1 MPLRIQFVG
10 VGGNTVQFTPVVI
23 TTNSLPNGAVGVPYT
38 ATLTVAGGFP
48 PYVWSIQS
56 GNLPTGLSVDVNG
69 NITGTPSAG
78 GTFNFVVLVVDGP
91 GNSDSVGFTL

>member
-10 VGGNTVQFTPVVI
+10 VGGSTVLFTPVVI
-23 TTNSLPNGAVGVPYT
+23 TTNSLPNGAVGVPYA

-56 GNLPTGLSVDVNG
+56 GALPTGLSIDTDG
-69 NITGTPSAG
+69 NITGTPTTG

-91 GNSDSVGFTL
+91 GTSDTMGFAL